1 MKITRVHGREILDSR
16 GNPTVQVTAT
26 LASGA
31 KAYAGVPSGAKTPY
45 QFSPAMSG

>member
-1 MKITRVHGREILDSR
+1 MSEIKNLQALEILDSR

-31 KAYAGVPSGAKTPY
+31 KASLAFP
-45 QFSPAMSG
+45 PAPRRAF